1 MTQFERIKA
10 VRRTLEEID
19 VRGRSN
25 IDKMLGCMMMLDQIV
40 AEESQLVQEAKDE
53 SNISDNG

>member
-1 MTQFERIKA
+1 MKQGERIKA
-10 VRRTLEEID
+10 VRRTLEQID

-40 AEESQLVQEAKDE
+40 AEESQPAQEAKDE